1 MEKKVF
7 YHENG
12 QIDLVKTFEY
22 ENPNFSS
29 KSKMGRSS
37 KASNYSLEP
46 YAGEWGNSQLR
57 HLLNRALIGVSKSE
71 VNYFDGMTLD
81 VVIDKLFTP
90 EDDFGEPVN
99 DYYLNNIGDEFAPPG
114 MPWYQKNSSD
124 KFGGSRHESL
134 KNWMFKHQTKR
145 TSSIHQK
152 IVFFLNNWL
161 VVDLYSGGAG
171 AHYAYEYYKLLI
183 DSSFGSYKDLIY
195 NLTINGKMLWYLNL
209 EFSRKS
215 APDENYARELQ
226 ELYTVGKGPNSKFT
240 EDDVVAIS
248 KILVGWMTNWD
259 LHSRTGQTPIVFS
272 EGNHDTSDKQLSSF
286 YNNSLIKGRSGQ
298 EGKDELKELIDVI
311 FNVEETSYYVTRR
324 IYQFFVNP
332 VIDYQIEN
340 NIISPLSKLL
350 RDNNFEFNLV
360 IKTLL
365 KSQHFFD
372 SQFHFSLIKSPLEF
386 YSGILKEFD
395 FEYRD
400 FEGRVV
406 ESYLNKPIS
415 DNELAIQSIKIN
427 QITNQMHNQGMG
439 YLGFPTVAG
448 YAPYYQNP
456 SYDLF
461 WINSYTSNKRSEY
474 GNDLAY
480 SGIGLDYQFRYQQN
494 YISWLETF
502 ADPKDVSGLINEVIQ
517 RLIGFEINEDQIKK
531 LKNALLNNGINE
543 SHWSE
548 LWEKRTP
555 TYSESNKTIH
565 FQLSKVLSIVFKMP
579 EFNLF

>member
-29 KSKMGRSS
+29 KSKTGQSF
-37 KASNYSLEP
+37 KVSNYSLEP
-46 YAGEWGNSQLR
+46 YAGEWGKSQLR

-81 VVIDKLFTP
+81 VVIDKLFAP

-99 DYYLNNIGDEFAPPG
+99 DYYLYNTGDEFAPPG
-114 MPWYQKNSSD
+114 MPWYQKNASD
-124 KFGGSRHESL
+124 QFAGSRHESL
-134 KNWMFKHQTKR
+134 RNWMFKHQTKR

-171 AHYAYEYYKLLI
+171 AHYGFEYYKLLI
-183 DSSFGSYKDLIY
+183 DSAFGSYKDLIY

-209 EFSRKS
+209 EFSQKF

-226 ELYTVGKGPNSKFT
+226 ELYTVGKGTNSKFT
-240 EDDVVAIS
+240 ESDVVAIS
-248 KILVGWMTNWD
+248 KILVGWMTDWD
-259 LHSRTGQTPIVFS
+259 LHTKTGQTPVFFNQ
-272 EGNHDTSDKQLSSF
+272 GKHDTSDKQLSSF
-286 YNNSLIKGRSGQ
+286 YNNAFIKGRSGQ
-298 EGKDELKELIDVI
+298 EGKEELRELIDVI
-311 FNVEETSYYVTRR
+311 FNVEETSYYITRR

-332 VIDYQIEN
+332 IIDDQIEAS
-340 NIISPLSKLL
+340 IINPLAKQL
-350 RDNNFEFNLV
+350 RDNNYEFNLV
-360 IKTLL
+360 IKSLL
-365 KSQHFFD
+365 KSQHFFE

-395 FEYRD
+395 FEYKN
-400 FEGRVV
+400 FEGRIV
-406 ESYLNKPIS
+406 ENYLNKSIS
-415 DNELAIQSIKIN
+415 ENELAIQSIKIR
-427 QITNQMHNQGMG
+427 QIINQMSNQGMR
-439 YLGFPTVAG
+439 YLEFPTVAG

-456 SYDLF
+456 SFDLF
-461 WINSYTSNKRSEY
+461 WINSYTSNKRSEN

-480 SGIGLDYQFRYQQN
+480 SGVGLDYQFRYQQN
-494 YISWLETF
+494 YIKWLETF
-502 ADPKDVSGLINEVIQ
+502 TNPKDVSGLINEIIE
-517 RLIGFEINEDQIKK
+517 RLIGFNIKEDQTIR

-543 SHWSE
+543 SHWTE
-548 LWEKRTP
+548 LWGKRTP
-555 TYSESNKTIH
+555 SFSETNKTIH
-565 FQLSKVLSIVFKMP
+565 IQLSKVLSIVFKMP

>member
-29 KSKMGRSS
+29 KSKSGHSS
-37 KASNYSLEP
+37 KVSNYSLEP
-46 YAGEWGNSQLR
+46 YQGEWGNSQLR

-124 KFGGSRHESL
+124 QFGGSRHESL

-259 LHSRTGQTPIVFS
+259 LHTRTGQTPIVFN
-272 EGNHDTSDKQLSSF
+272 EGNHDTSDKQLSTF
-286 YNNSLIKGRSGQ
+286 YNNSLIKGRRGQ
-298 EGKDELKELIDVI
+298 EGKDELRELIDVI

>member
-29 KSKMGRSS
+29 KSKRGHSS
-37 KASNYSLEP
+37 KVSNYSLET
-46 YAGEWGNSQLR
+46 YNGEWGNSQLR

-71 VNYFDGMTLD
+71 LNYFTGMTLD
-81 VVIDKLFTP
+81 QVIETLFIP
-90 EDDFGEPVN
+90 EDNFGEPVN
-99 DYYLNNIGDEFAPPG
+99 DYYLDNTGDEVVPPG
-114 MPWYQKNSSD
+114 MPWYQKNHSD
-124 KFGGSRHESL
+124 QFSGSRHESL
-134 KNWMFKHQTKR
+134 RNWMFKHQTKR

-152 IVFFLNNWL
+152 IIFFLNNWL

-209 EFSRKS
+209 VFSNKS

-259 LHSRTGQTPIVFS
+259 LHTRTGQTPIVFN
-272 EGNHDTSDKQLSSF
+272 EWNHDTSDKQLSSF
-286 YNNSLIKGRSGQ
+286 YNNSIIKGRSGQ
-298 EGKDELKELIDVI
+298 EGKQELRELIDVI
-311 FNVEETSYYVTRR
+311 FSIEETSYYVTRR

-332 VIDYQIEN
+332 VIDDQIEA
-340 NIISPLSKLL
+340 NIISPLAKQL
-350 RDNNFEFNLV
+350 RDNNYEFNLV

-386 YSGILKEFD
+386 YSGFLKEFD

-400 FEGRVV
+400 NEARPV

-415 DNELAIQSIKIN
+415 ENELAIQAIKIRTIIN
-427 QITNQMHNQGMG
+427 EMSSQGMR
-439 YLGFPTVAG
+439 YLEFPTVAG
-448 YAPYYQNP
+448 YAPFYQNP

-474 GNDLAY
+474 GNNFAY
-480 SGIGLDYQFRYQQN
+480 SGIGLDYQFTYQQN

-502 ADPKDVSGLINEVIQ
+502 NDPKDVSGLIYEVIQ
-517 RLIGFEINEDQIKK
+517 RLIGFQIKEDQIQK

-543 SHWSE
+543 SHWTE

-555 TYSESNKTIH
+555 SFSESNQTIH

>member
-1 MEKKVF
+1 MDKKVF

-22 ENPNFSS
+22 ENPNFLS
-29 KSKMGRSS
+29 KSKRGHSS
-37 KASNYSLEP
+37 KVSNYSLEP
-46 YAGEWGNSQLR
+46 YASEWGKIQLR

-81 VVIDKLFTP
+81 EVIDKLFTP

-99 DYYLNNIGDEFAPPG
+99 DYYLNNTGDEFAPPG

-124 KFGGSRHESL
+124 QFAGSRHESL

-226 ELYTVGKGPNSKFT
+226 ELYTVGKGSNSKFT

-259 LHSRTGQTPIVFS
+259 LHTRTGQTPIVFN

-298 EGKDELKELIDVI
+298 EGKDELRELIDVI

-332 VIDYQIEN
+332 VIDYQIETS
-340 NIISPLSKLL
+340 IISPLSKLL

-400 FEGRVV
+400 FEGRAV

-439 YLGFPTVAG
+439 YLSFPTVAG

-517 RLIGFEINEDQIKK
+517 RLIGFEINEDQIQK

-548 LWEKRTP
+548 LWDKRTP
-555 TYSESNKTIH
+555 TFSESNKTIH